1 MNIPFDITRYRK
13 LLFIWQC
20 TLSVERNYVTLFH
33 SSPHNCHMIII
44 MIFYIQMYH
53 KTPLKDK
60 LDIIPKD
67 IVLSCDMV
75 NHFLCVHLLCR
86 YCRIEIKFIMSI
98 MWNSHSC
105 WLDSSRITKHS
116 FYKFRLVYL
125 SIFIHTLRLSARL

>member
-13 LLFIWQC
+13 LLFIWHC
-20 TLSVERNYVTLFH
+20 TLSVERNYITLFH

-86 YCRIEIKFIMSI
+86 RIKVKCILPII
-98 MWNSHSC
+98 WNSY
-105 WLDSSRITKHS
+105 SSW
-116 FYKFRLVYL
+116 YL
-125 SIFIHTLRLSARL
+125 HVSRHRKSLISLFIYILSLRLGARL